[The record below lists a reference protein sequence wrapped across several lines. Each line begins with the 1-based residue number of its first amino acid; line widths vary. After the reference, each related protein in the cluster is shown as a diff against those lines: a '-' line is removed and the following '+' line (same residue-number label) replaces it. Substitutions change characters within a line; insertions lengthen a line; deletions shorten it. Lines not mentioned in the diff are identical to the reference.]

1 MRQLKL
7 GIPKGSL
14 ESATIAL
21 FGQAGW
27 TISPHSRNYFPSID
41 DPEIGC
47 ALVRSQEM
55 APYVANGTLDAGLTG
70 LDWILETEADVAEIG
85 ELSYSKSSDQ
95 PARWVLIVRGDSPIQ
110 ALEDLA
116 GKRIATEL
124 VGFTRRYLAE
134 RGIAAT
140 VEFSWGATEAKVVEG
155 LVDAAVEIT
164 ETGSTIRAHGLRI
177 VCDLLH
183 TTTRLIANR
192 AALADPWKQA
202 KIEQITLQTREQ
214 HIRRE
219 KATSNIC
226 TAQALNALAGMVH
239 LAWLGKQGFVELG
252 ELMARRTAHA
262 RRLIGGL
269 DGYELLHDAPV
280 VREFAVRSERPVEEI
295 LPLGDEAHGP
305 APRLPVYPLGRDY
318 PEYEDS
324 FLVAVTENR
333 SVDEIGWLAHMLEH
347 GQAGW
352 GEHIHDHDHEGNP
365 VAGGVA

>member
-202 KIEQITLQTREQ
+202 KIEQIALLTR
-214 HIRRE
+214 
-219 KATSNIC
+219 A
-226 TAQALNALAGMVH
+226 ALAAHNKVALKMNVP
-239 LAWLGKQGFVELG
+239 A
-252 ELMARRTAHA
+252 AR
-262 RRLIGGL
+262 I
-269 DGYELLHDAPV
+269 DQV
-280 VREFAVRSERPVEEI
+280 VRL
-295 LPLGDEAHGP
+295 LPSLH
-305 APRLPVYPLGRDY
+305 APTVSHLYDRD
-318 PEYEDS
+318 
-324 FLVAVTENR
+324 
-333 SVDEIGWLAHMLEH
+333 WLAVETVVDNDQVRDLIPHLTAAGAQGILEY
-347 GQAGW
+347 QLKKIA
-352 GEHIHDHDHEGNP
+352 
-365 VAGGVA
+365 